1 MLIEF
6 LFLVPIHSNP
16 DVDLESQATSLD
28 HFIPPYKLS
37 DSGNGANGF
46 MLVVGD
52 AENECL
58 SHQMRVQANL
68 FDALA
73 CNSDIDHPLCD
84 ECTDTLLELMEQQ
97 LRLTQNE
104 FNDYSEYLRK

>member
-1 MLIEF
+1 M
-6 LFLVPIHSNP
+6 PIHSNP

-52 AENECL
+52 ESESL
-58 SHQMRVQANL
+58 SHQMRVNLIRFVELSYANQ
-68 FDALA
+68 FYFRYER
-73 CNSDIDHPLCD
+73 IY
-84 ECTDTLLELMEQQ
+84 
-97 LRLTQNE
+97 LTRWRAIQILIIRCAMNVQIH
-104 FNDYSEYLRK
+104 F

>member
-1 MLIEF
+1 M
-6 LFLVPIHSNP
+6 PIHSNP

-52 AENECL
+52 EETENL
-58 SHQMRVQANL
+58 SHQLRVSKYL
-68 FDALA
+68 
-73 CNSDIDHPLCD
+73 LCI
-84 ECTDTLLELMEQQ
+84 CSSVFM
-97 LRLTQNE
+97 
-104 FNDYSEYLRK
+104 